1 MASDSPCPDGSADEQ
16 KKLYHQCQ
24 TPESLDKD
32 STMESFVRLLKGSG
46 RLLHFCFSPL
56 LFLPSWR
63 WQTAVTR
70 DQALPPAREVA
81 ARPRPRARHPSET
94 SCRSGGRPS
103 PRLRRQAADERWHET
118 LCSSLLGEYLQ
129 YLQTMR
135 FLPLQYGLKGR
146 RPDASEPP
154 VCAYLHRVIIGGGG
168 YLLFQIGVEE
178 PFFYVKLYALEG
190 LRMRL
195 RGRAPPI
202 NSQVRDDTDREP
214 MVAVVL
220 LPFSTVYLA
229 VATV

>member
-1 MASDSPCPDGSADEQ
+1 
-16 KKLYHQCQ
+16 
-24 TPESLDKD
+24 
-32 STMESFVRLLKGSG
+32 MESFVRLLRGSG

-70 DQALPPAREVA
+70 DQAQP
-81 ARPRPRARHPSET
+81 ARPRPRLRHASGA

-118 LCSSLLGEYLQ
+118 LCGSLLREYLQ

-135 FLPLQYGLKGR
+135 FLPLQLGLKEAAETPAR
-146 RPDASEPP
+146 
-154 VCAYLHRVIIGGGG
+154 AYLQRVILGGGG

-195 RGRAPPI
+195 RGRAAPVNP
-202 NSQVRDDTDREP
+202 QVSAGTTR
-214 MVAVVL
+214 AVLV
-220 LPFSTVYLA
+220 S
-229 VATV
+229 